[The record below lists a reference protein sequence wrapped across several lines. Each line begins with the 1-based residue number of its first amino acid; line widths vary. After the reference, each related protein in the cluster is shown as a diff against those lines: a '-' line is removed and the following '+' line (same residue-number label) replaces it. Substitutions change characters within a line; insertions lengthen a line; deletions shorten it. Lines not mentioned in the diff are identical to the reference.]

1 MTRWLFW
8 LSSGDVIDLLDGR
21 DYQIVDQ
28 LLALWFLI
36 TCIAMPLGIIV
47 WLVSKR

>member
-8 LSSGDVIDLLDGR
+8 LSIGAVIYLLEGR
-21 DYQIVDQ
+21 DYQMMDQ

-36 TCIAMPLGIIV
+36 TCIAMPVGIIV

>member
-1 MTRWLFW
+1 MFW
-8 LSSGDVIDLLDGR
+8 MFIGGGLYLVAGGDYPL
-21 DYQIVDQ
+21 VDQ

-36 TCIAMPLGIIV
+36 TCIAMPIGIIV

>member
-8 LSSGDVIDLLDGR
+8 LSIGAVIYLLAGR
-21 DYQIVDQ
+21 DYPFTQS

-36 TCIAMPLGIIV
+36 TCIAMPIGIIV